1 MILYILKDIFF
12 NLLLRKINISEIL
25 MYIGFNFFD

>member
-12 NLLLRKINISEIL
+12 SLLLRKINISEIL